1 MTVALEVR
9 YTSEVPEFPPERG
22 FLVALVR
29 DARLAARSKGE
40 VIQALA
46 FFVVVVSLFPLA
58 IGPEAALLKRIA
70 PGVVWVAALLSVL
83 LTLPRMFAGDHADG
97 TLEQLALSVYP
108 LPAIVAGKLAAHWLM
123 TGLPLALLSPLLGLQ
138 FGLETRE
145 LGVLFASLM
154 LGTPVLS
161 LIGAIGAALT
171 LGVRG
176 GSILLALLVLPLNIP
191 VLIFGAGAVE
201 QSMVALDF
209 SANLSLLGA
218 ILLLGGLV
226 VPFAAAAAV
235 KISLD

>member
-1 MTVALEVR
+1 MNAALNFR
-9 YTSEVPEFPPERG
+9 DTHDVPLFQPERG
-22 FLVALVR
+22 VLVALAR

-58 IGPEAALLKRIA
+58 IGPESALLKRIA

-83 LTLPRMFAGDHADG
+83 LTLPRMFANDHADG

-108 LPAIVAGKLAAHWLM
+108 LPTIVAGKIVAHWLM
-123 TGLPLALLSPLLGLQ
+123 TGLPLALLSPLLGLR
-138 FGLETRE
+138 FGLASVE
-145 LGVLFASLM
+145 LAVLFVSLI

-161 LIGAIGAALT
+161 MIGAIGAALT

-176 GSILLALLVLPLNIP
+176 GSILLALLVLPLYIP

-201 QSMVALDF
+201 QAMVSIDF

-218 ILLLGGLV
+218 IVLLAGLA
-226 VPFAAAAAV
+226 VPFAVAAAV

>member
-1 MTVALEVR
+1 
-9 YTSEVPEFPPERG
+9 
-22 FLVALVR
+22 
-29 DARLAARSKGE
+29 
-40 VIQALA
+40 LA

-58 IGPEAALLKRIA
+58 IGPESVLLKRIA

-83 LTLPRMFAGDHADG
+83 LTLPRLFANDYADG

-108 LPAIVAGKLAAHWLM
+108 LPVVALGKIVAHWLM
-123 TGLPLALLSPLLGLQ
+123 AGLPLALLSPVLGLQ
-138 FGLETRE
+138 FGLESRE
-145 LGVLFASLM
+145 LVVLFASLM

-161 LIGAIGAALT
+161 MIGAIGAALT

-176 GSILLALLVLPLNIP
+176 GSILLALLVLPLYIP

-201 QSMVALDF
+201 QSMVALDY

-226 VPFAAAAAV
+226 VPFAASAAV